1 MPASRITVNTP
12 TTHGA
17 IGFSTAL
24 PPSMTLGCG
33 SWGGNVTSDNVSP
46 LHLMDIKRVAFETRP
61 VASKRPA
68 VLAQPAAMPKQA
80 VAPPPTVAATSTP
93 KVSREE
99 IAAIVDRFLANRQPE
114 PAPLPS
120 PPPARSEAAPGPLS
134 NGGTTRASAKANVST
149 NGRQAADFVS
159 EDDVRRAIQKGE
171 KIYVGPKTIIT
182 PSARDIGEPA
192 EVFAKA

>member
-1 MPASRITVNTP
+1 
-12 TTHGA
+12 
-17 IGFSTAL
+17 
-24 PPSMTLGCG
+24 MTLGCG

-68 VLAQPAAMPKQA
+68 VAAQPAAVMPSA
-80 VAPPPTVAATSTP
+80 VPVASPQPAKTATP

-99 IAAIVDRFLANRQPE
+99 IAAIVDRFLANRPTD
-114 PAPLPS
+114 PAPLP
-120 PPPARSEAAPGPLS
+120 PPAPVRAEAPPSSPGPTG
-134 NGGTTRASAKANVST
+134 NGGTVRTSASSSASSNASA

-159 EDDVRRAIQKGE
+159 EDDVKRAIQKGE

-182 PSARDIGEPA
+182 PSARDIGDPA